1 MLKEFLLTIVINCI
15 VEICIDLQT
24 VNFIFII
31 VILHNSTDYYLISYI
46 LFIYL
51 IDRKTSNFTWNKT
64 EVYNS
69 HLPFVTLTWGD
80 GNVCKP
86 ANISDFQSD
95 ILLFLSKANVKQKN
109 VGYSNKIFFSPLK
122 AGMSPIVS
130 LASINP
136 LQKV

>member
-51 IDRKTSNFTWNKT
+51 IDRKTSNFT
-64 EVYNS
+64 
-69 HLPFVTLTWGD
+69 
-80 GNVCKP
+80 
-86 ANISDFQSD
+86 
-95 ILLFLSKANVKQKN
+95 
-109 VGYSNKIFFSPLK
+109 
-122 AGMSPIVS
+122 
-130 LASINP
+130 
-136 LQKV
+136 